1 MTALDRTSNVSCS
14 KSTITVNHK
23 NQKICLD
30 PRKDMDCDY
39 IFVSH
44 AHTDHLHRTKKRTKS
59 NAKIITS
66 TATSR
71 IANGRGYELSNVCQ
85 DHGFELLD
93 SGHILGSTGLLIEDD
108 LYYTGDLSIR
118 KRAFMKPAVIPKAKT
133 LIIESTFGHEDYVF
147 PRSESVI
154 HEANILI
161 SEMYSQ
167 GRPIVLLGYPLGKA
181 QILTQLFAQW
191 EPIFVEDSIYKMNLL
206 YSELG
211 IDITCHTPFS
221 VAENKGSLSSNKP
234 WILIAPLNSTRNGF
248 LDYVKRKYEPT
259 TVGFS
264 GWGIKPNFKYLLGLD
279 HCFPFSDHCDYNDLI
294 SFVKRCGPEKVY
306 TFHGFIDEF
315 AHTLRCLGFDATSL
329 KSKQELEGYATE
341 SMVLTDY
348 FDKKSQDN

>member
-1 MTALDRTSNVSCS
+1 MNVSYT
-14 KSTITVNHK
+14 KSAITVSHNSI
-23 NQKICLD
+23 KICLD
-30 PRKDMDCDY
+30 PRKATDCDY
-39 IFVSH
+39 TFVSH
-44 AHTDHLHRTKKRTKS
+44 AHTDHLPRTKKRTNS
-59 NAKIITS
+59 NAKTIAS

-71 IANGRGYELSNVCQ
+71 IANRRGYDLTNLCQ

-93 SGHILGSTGLLIEDD
+93 TGHILGSTGLLVEDD

-118 KRAFMKPAVIPKAKT
+118 KRAFMEPAVIPKAKT

-154 HEANILI
+154 HEANLLI

-191 EPIFVEDSIYKMNLL
+191 EPFFVEDSVYNMNRL

-211 IDITCHTPFS
+211 VDISFHTS
-221 VAENKGSLSSNKP
+221 YSLAEKEGLLSSDKP

-248 LDYVKRKYEPT
+248 LDYLKRKYEPT
-259 TVGFS
+259 TIGFS
-264 GWGIKPNFKYLLGLD
+264 GWGIKPKFKYLLGLD

-294 SFVKRCGPEKVY
+294 SFVKRCCPEKVY
-306 TFHGFIDEF
+306 TFHGFVDEF
-315 AHTLRCLGFDATSL
+315 AHTLRCLGFDASSL
-329 KSKQELEGYATE
+329 KSKEELRGCAAE
-341 SMVLTDY
+341 STVLTNY
-348 FDKKSQDN
+348 FDKKSPDN